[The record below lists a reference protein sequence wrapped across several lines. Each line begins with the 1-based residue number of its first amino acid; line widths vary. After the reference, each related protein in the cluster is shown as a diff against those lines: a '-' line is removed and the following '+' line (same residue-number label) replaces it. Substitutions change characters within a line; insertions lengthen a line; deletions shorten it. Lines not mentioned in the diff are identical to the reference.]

1 MKVKKEY
8 VVLVLIILALSVY
21 LFLRSRD
28 RSLYKVPEVS
38 EVASEDITQ
47 IEISRPGS
55 TILMTK
61 KDDHWYIDPQKFPA
75 DTDKVKGML
84 DHIKGITLTALVSE
98 AKDYNR
104 YELGNDQKITVK
116 AWIGDKLSRSFDVGK
131 TAPSYRHTFV
141 KLPEDSNVYHARGN
155 FKSNFDQTV
164 ESLRDKSVLSFD
176 KKEIRELTIVKAG
189 KMLVLERKEVPVEAS
204 SGQDAD
210 KEKKT
215 ASKEE
220 TVWVNPEG
228 KNGDE
233 SKINSLLDSLSRLK
247 CKKYIEDRKKEDFK
261 DPVYTVRLKGAH
273 EYSLSIF
280 AKKDKDSKTYPA
292 VSSQNDYPFDLA
304 DYQTDRI
311 MTDPEEMIKKPKKS

>member
-1 MKVKKEY
+1 MRVKKEY

-28 RSLYKVPEVS
+28 RSLYKVPEVP
-38 EVASEDITQ
+38 EVAPEDITRIQ
-47 IEISRPGS
+47 ISRPGS

-61 KDDHWYIDPQKFPA
+61 RDDRWYIDPQKFPVDA
-75 DTDKVKGML
+75 DKVKGML

-98 AKDYNR
+98 AKDYYR

-131 TAPSYRHTFV
+131 PAPSYRHTFV

-155 FKSNFDQTV
+155 FRSNFDQTV
-164 ESLRDKSVLSFD
+164 EGLRDKSVLSFD
-176 KKEIRELTIVKAG
+176 KKEIRQLTIGKAE
-189 KMLVLERKEVPVEAS
+189 KMLVLERKEVPVEPG
-204 SGQDAD
+204 SGQGAD
-210 KEKKT
+210 KKT
-215 ASKEE
+215 ASRKE

-228 KNGDE
+228 KKGDG
-233 SKINSLLDSLSRLK
+233 SKVNSLLDSLSRLK

-280 AKKDKDSKTYPA
+280 ARKDKDSKTYPA
-292 VSSQNDYPFDLA
+292 VSSQNDYPFELA
-304 DYQTDRI
+304 DYQADRI
-311 MTDPEEMIKKPKKS
+311 MTEPEEMIKRPKKS